1 MWGHTLLH
9 LDDIQGPGGPFSQGG
24 ISSIPDVFT
33 PWREKVG
40 QIVMP
45 LLECIKAWLIVLLL
59 HQLHPGHASHLRM
72 LLLCYQLGCHEDVHA
87 LR

>member
-9 LDDIQGPGGPFSQGG
+9 LEDVQGPGGPFSQGG

-40 QIVMP
+40 GNWPDYRVATIAVV
-45 LLECIKAWLIVLLL
+45 C
-59 HQLHPGHASHLRM
+59 ST
-72 LLLCYQLGCHEDVHA
+72 
-87 LR
+87 